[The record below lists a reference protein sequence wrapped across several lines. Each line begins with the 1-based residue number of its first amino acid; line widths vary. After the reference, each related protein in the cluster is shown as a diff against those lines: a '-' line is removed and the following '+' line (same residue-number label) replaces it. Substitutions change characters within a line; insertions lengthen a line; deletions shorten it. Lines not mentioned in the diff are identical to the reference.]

1 MSKVSYEIIR
11 NDERLFF
18 HDGEKYVLF
27 DTGFFYS
34 PMGKNSRSVN
44 GGIGPFRVSTQEKS
58 FFTEFINLQMGDGAK
73 VTAVFNPMD
82 GYNCMLQGNTLTITD
97 EETDPPAAEHF
108 LEFVIP
114 WLPVVEG
121 QVNGHSCRLLF
132 DSGARMTMIGD
143 RALIAE
149 AEKTGTYREWMAMK
163 REYAD
168 LQVFK
173 IDLKFPCGAGFA
185 GSGAL
190 VEDPAYTVQGRM
202 MNIKAMLGIDIF
214 RHYDLFIA
222 AKGKKRGIALM
233 HK

>member
-1 MSKVSYEIIR
+1 MSKVSCEIIR
-11 NDERLFF
+11 NDDRLFF

-44 GGIGPFRVSTQEKS
+44 GSIGPFRVGPKS
-58 FFTEFINLQMGDGAK
+58 KQFFSNFINLKMNDGSE

-97 EETDPPAAEHF
+97 EETDVPAAEYF
-108 LEFVIP
+108 LEFVHP

-121 QVNGHSCRLLF
+121 QVNGHSCRFLF

-143 RALIAE
+143 RSLLAE
-149 AEKTGTYREWMAMK
+149 TEKTGTYREWMAQK
-163 REYAD
+163 GEYAD
-168 LQVFK
+168 LPVFE
-173 IDLKFPCGAGFA
+173 IALGFPCGAGFD

-190 VEDPAYTVQGRM
+190 VEDPGYTAQGRM
-202 MNIKAMLGIDIF
+202 LNIKAMLGIDIF
-214 RHYDLFIA
+214 EKYDLFIA
-222 AKGKKRGIALM
+222 VKGKKRGIALM
-233 HK
+233 KK